1 MAEVLS
7 ALDETFLELEELK
20 PGALMNIGGILV
32 FDPLQRAARRRC
44 RSCGRTPMVR
54 EPASDRCDRWQHR

>member
-7 ALDETFLELEELK
+7 ALDETFLELEELE

-32 FDPLQRAARRRC
+32 FDPLPEGGAPTLSELRADAD
-44 RSCGRTPMVR
+44 GV
-54 EPASDRCDRWQHR
+54 